1 MKIEEYED
9 TVFKV
14 GKNSKENWEL
24 LKENRNYMWFHL
36 ESFSSCY
43 VICCDENSFLV
54 ILVCMGIIDAGM
66 SIWGGI
72 ELFEYS
78 CSDLENTNLFTFGLV
93 TFILQTMVAGT
104 SLVIVPLFTCFLA
117 IFDK

>member
-43 VICCDENSFLV
+43 VICCDENPTSEMIIYGSELCKMNTKYKNHGKLKV
-54 ILVCMGIIDAGM
+54 IYTPLNNLKKGKVEGMVIIRNNGKVKNILV
-66 SIWGGI
+66 
-72 ELFEYS
+72 
-78 CSDLENTNLFTFGLV
+78 
-93 TFILQTMVAGT
+93 
-104 SLVIVPLFTCFLA
+104 
-117 IFDK
+117 

>member
-43 VICCDENSFLV
+43 VICCDEFQPHPP
-54 ILVCMGIIDAGM
+54 
-66 SIWGGI
+66 
-72 ELFEYS
+72 
-78 CSDLENTNLFTFGLV
+78 NTSWGLV
-93 TFILQTMVAGT
+93 GRECITTDDCGMDGAVFHRQTSSAWG
-104 SLVIVPLFTCFLA
+104 
-117 IFDK
+117 